1 MVVPT
6 VRRHDARTDLAT
18 SGPNGPEVA
27 GYGMVGTTSK
37 MALKTGGDEFEF
49 EFRGSDKAH
58 VAHQLILGFMV
69 RPGH

>member
-1 MVVPT
+1 
-6 VRRHDARTDLAT
+6 
-18 SGPNGPEVA
+18 
-27 GYGMVGTTSK
+27 

-69 RPGH
+69 HPGH

>member
-1 MVVPT
+1 
-6 VRRHDARTDLAT
+6 
-18 SGPNGPEVA
+18 
-27 GYGMVGTTSK
+27 

-49 EFRGSDKAH
+49 AFRGSAKAH